1 MISHGFRA
9 SCLFAIF
16 LLLCLRGI
24 GENGIYIW
32 LRVSSTELSSSQP
45 VNGVFF
51 RDFYTVSSAEH
62 RYSVSDGKALRKV
75 KWCHRPCVYYA
86 NTTSS
91 LHCELVGNLVFKL
104 NPGPTNI
111 SGGSVRSSEIPAR
124 TTNKLSMDNGYCSR
138 RPNDHKRQCS
148 NLINIPLIASHQLTN
163 NSGIKLCL
171 VNAKQKKQIRV

>member
-32 LRVSSTELSSSQP
+32 LGVSSTELSSSQP

-163 NSGIKLCL
+163 NSGIKICL